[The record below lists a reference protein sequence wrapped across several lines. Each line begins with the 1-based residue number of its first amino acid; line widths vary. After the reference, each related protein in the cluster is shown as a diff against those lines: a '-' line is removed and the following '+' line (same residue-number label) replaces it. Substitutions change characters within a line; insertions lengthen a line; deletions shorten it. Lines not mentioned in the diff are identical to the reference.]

1 MRFLRT
7 PVARVG
13 VVLYMCLTA
22 VKSKTVAVSQTPAE
36 MEVLV
41 GDVARINC
49 SYSSG
54 DGDQMRIEWTRNSS
68 ARPLCYRMENKHS
81 SGSRQFCTS
90 GFNVTLDL
98 SANSSSLIIYNVRL
112 NDSGVYF
119 CQLSVEIPP
128 PTLTA
133 KGEGTR
139 LTVNARPRVWV
150 RAEPVSTPT
159 RGVRLTCTSLDFYP
173 GPIQV
178 SWFADGHQLTNGTE
192 TGPLSPNPDG
202 SFSISSYLNLTLTA
216 WDQGGD
222 YTCQVNH
229 STLHK
234 PITERAHA
242 SSAEK
247 GPKPKVGSTCWM
259 YWSTP
264 DPSEH
269 QAAAEPLSPSISL
282 ALVPTSLSSPDHLC
296 VPWTPL
302 AADLAG
308 AGSNTTAHSLHPSLP
323 AAPSS
328 SALRSSGTSSVAST
342 LPLQAAAL
350 QVLLRSGELG
360 LPPPMAVCNSL
371 VKKVVRSVKSRAESV
386 ENVEPV
392 RTEHCANDHTIYLL
406 LGQGCA
412 RES

>member
-1 MRFLRT
+1 MRFLRS
-7 PVARVG
+7 PVAGVG

-22 VKSKTVAVSQTPAE
+22 VKSKTVVVSQTPAE

-68 ARPLCYRMENKHS
+68 ARPLCHRMANKHS
-81 SGSRQFCTS
+81 SGSRQSCTS

-98 SANSSSLIIYNVRL
+98 SANSSSLIIYNVHL
-112 NDSGVYF
+112 HDSGVYF

-139 LTVNARPRVWV
+139 LIVNARPRVWV

-159 RGVRLTCTSLDFYP
+159 QGVRLTCTSLDFYP

-202 SFSISSYLNLTLTA
+202 SFSISSFLNLTLTA
-216 WDQGGD
+216 WGQGGD

-242 SSAEK
+242 SSTGHSRDKLLWIILASC
-247 GPKPKVGSTCWM
+247 GLTVLM
-259 YWSTP
+259 
-264 DPSEH
+264 
-269 QAAAEPLSPSISL
+269 AAVI
-282 ALVPTSLSSPDHLC
+282 
-296 VPWTPL
+296 
-302 AADLAG
+302 G
-308 AGSNTTAHSLHPSLP
+308 ACSMS
-323 AAPSS
+323 
-328 SALRSSGTSSVAST
+328 
-342 LPLQAAAL
+342 
-350 QVLLRSGELG
+350 
-360 LPPPMAVCNSL
+360 M
-371 VKKVVRSVKSRAESV
+371 KKEVRSIKSRAESV

-392 RTEHCANDHTIYLL
+392 RTEHLGNEHAVYHL